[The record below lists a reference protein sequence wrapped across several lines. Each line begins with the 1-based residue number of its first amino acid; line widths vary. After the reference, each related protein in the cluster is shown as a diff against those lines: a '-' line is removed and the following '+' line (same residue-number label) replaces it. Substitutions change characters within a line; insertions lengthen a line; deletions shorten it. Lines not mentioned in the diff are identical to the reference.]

1 MFLSDNEMEKVSRRK
16 KENVWDFALLN
27 PLTEEG
33 FLKTLH
39 CRFQQ
44 DYIYVQE
51 INKTSISHCIGII
64 LIRYFSFVDLHW

>member
-1 MFLSDNEMEKVSRRK
+1 MEKVSRRK

-27 PLTEEG
+27 PLTEEA

-44 DYIYVQE
+44 DRIYVNI
-51 INKTSISHCIGII
+51 INMQCTSKSYYYI
-64 LIRYFSFVDLHW
+64 LCHFCFRLTLVMN